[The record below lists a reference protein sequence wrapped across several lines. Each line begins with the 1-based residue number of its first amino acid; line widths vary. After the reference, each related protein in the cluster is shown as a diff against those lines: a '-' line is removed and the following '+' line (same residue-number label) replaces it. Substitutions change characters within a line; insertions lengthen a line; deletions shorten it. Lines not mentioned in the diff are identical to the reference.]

1 MDKNYAI
8 FYALLKQLPG
18 VSKEELVLQWTEGR
32 TDSLRDMEPA
42 EYNAM
47 IRAMKGE
54 TTDEAARKKVRSA
67 ALKQMQRYG
76 VDTSNWDA
84 VDRFCLS
91 PKIAGKRFA
100 KLTLPELRTLRVKL
114 LSMQNKASRKQERQQ
129 LRQLGEALTK
139 GQSPS

>member
-8 FYALLKQLPG
+8 FFALLKQLQG
-18 VSKEELVLQWTEGR
+18 VTKEELVLQWTEGR
-32 TDSLRDMEPA
+32 TDSLRDMDDA

-54 TTDEAARKKVRSA
+54 ATDDAARKRARSA

-76 VDTSNWDA
+76 VDTSDWDA
-84 VDRFCLS
+84 VDRFCSS
-91 PKIAGKRFA
+91 PKIAGKKFSH
-100 KLTLPELRTLRVKL
+100 LTIGELQALRRKL

-129 LRQLGEALTK
+129 LCQLGEALTK
-139 GQSPS
+139 GQAPS